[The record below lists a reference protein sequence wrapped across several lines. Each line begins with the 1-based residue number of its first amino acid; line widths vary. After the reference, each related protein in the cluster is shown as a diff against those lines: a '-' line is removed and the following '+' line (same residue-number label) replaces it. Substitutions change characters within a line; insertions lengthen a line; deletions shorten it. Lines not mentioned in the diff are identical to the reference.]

1 MRTEAQD
8 MKKHLWK
15 KSAAILA
22 AAVFITS
29 LFTGCGKGYRHISQE
44 EAARMMEKD
53 KSVIVVDVRRKD
65 EYDKQHIPGAIL
77 VPIEDIRE
85 GRLDAIPDKNS
96 KLLLYCWTGRRSED
110 AADMLASYGYQ
121 HVYEFGGL
129 VDWDGAVEV
138 DDAARTE
145 TDPPSP

>member
-29 LFTGCGKGYRHISQE
+29 LFTGCGKGYRHISHE
-44 EAARMMEKD
+44 EAAKMMEKD
-53 KSVIVVDVRRKD
+53 KSVIVVDVRGKD

-85 GRLDAIPDKNS
+85 GRLDAIPDKNATV
-96 KLLLYCWTGRRSED
+96 LLYCWTGRRSED
-110 AADMLASYGYQ
+110 SAEMLANYGYK

-138 DDAARTE
+138 DDAPQKAAA
-145 TDPPSP
+145 SP